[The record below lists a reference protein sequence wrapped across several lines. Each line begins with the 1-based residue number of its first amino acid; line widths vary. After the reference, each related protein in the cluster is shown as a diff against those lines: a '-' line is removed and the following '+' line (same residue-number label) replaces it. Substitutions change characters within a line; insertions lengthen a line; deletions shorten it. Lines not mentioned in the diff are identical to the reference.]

1 MLKYFEK
8 KWDSE
13 MMRLEEVYPSFEW
26 TDKLRD
32 MALYALELGSDH
44 AIDTIKNGALL
55 IPKAKK
61 KTLEQE
67 IPSIQL
73 VDTVSRYWVWGEHDV
88 EVTLKKEE
96 SDLGATHKKP
106 VMVYKLT
113 IKGDTAI
120 VSPASEIAEE
130 VCDAWYS
137 QCWGYSMKPT
147 NEAGDESILTIEA
160 FEPRDR
166 HGDFPYDDMPVL
178 LDDIFFGLKKKMESA
193 SDA

>member
-13 MMRLEEVYPSFEW
+13 MMRLEEVYPSVEW
-26 TDKLRD
+26 TGELRE
-32 MALYALELGSDH
+32 MLRYALELGHDRACDALAGLMSH
-44 AIDTIKNGALL
+44 A
-55 IPKAKK
+55 PKK
-61 KTLEQE
+61 KTLTQE

-73 VDTVSRYWVWGEHDV
+73 VDTASAYWVWGEADV

-96 SDLGATHKKP
+96 SELGDANKQPIKAYT
-106 VMVYKLT
+106 LT
-113 IKGDTAI
+113 IKGDTTI

-147 NEAGDESILTIEA
+147 NEAGDESILAIGS

-166 HGDFPYDDMPVL
+166 HGDFPDDDMPVV
-178 LDDIFFGLKKKMESA
+178 LDDIFFGLKKQMESA